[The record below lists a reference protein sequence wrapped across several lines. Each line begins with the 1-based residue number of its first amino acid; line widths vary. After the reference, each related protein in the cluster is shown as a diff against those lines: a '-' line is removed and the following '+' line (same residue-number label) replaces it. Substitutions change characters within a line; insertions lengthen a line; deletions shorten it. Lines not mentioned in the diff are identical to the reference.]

1 MNKTLTPRSKNI
13 RIRKKQIKPFMI
25 KIFSNSLNTWFH
37 DLYDNSGR
45 VLKSDGG
52 PRDLLSANA
61 KRTNNLSDHEPRYW
75 HIFIGTN
82 NRYAVALPLNDKKAS
97 SIHKTLS
104 EFINKYHPSKL
115 TSDEESAFLERN
127 NIELLKSNN
136 VKMLTVSDKNHTTL
150 SIIDRF
156 IRTLRDMNIPSEIS
170 KHQSID
176 DKYTFITPYRMT
188 KFLNTYNNKVHSS
201 IGCTPKE
208 MFNNPKLEKEYI
220 FRCIEQSEKQK
231 RIKNL
236 VLPIGAKVHYIL
248 PRNNGTPCLGLKAH
262 GLSVPLMKKR
272 YQVSKEYYIIDD
284 RKGNMYTL
292 MASDGTVITK
302 PRHQI
307 LLCKKPQTASSYE
320 HEKDKFARTIPGK
333 WNGDVKQIIE
343 YYPKTNKYKV
353 EFEVPGE
360 KTYIDIIPASYLRG
374 RTPTIQSDLEREFF
388 EKST

>member
-25 KIFSNSLNTWFH
+25 KIFSNSMNGSLS
-37 DLYDNSGR
+37 LRALVSGR
-45 VLKSDGG
+45 VLKSE
-52 PRDLLSANA
+52 
-61 KRTNNLSDHEPRYW
+61 RTNNLSDHEPRYW

-176 DKYTFITPYRMT
+176 DKYTFISPYRMT

-248 PRNNGTPCLGLKAH
+248 PRNNGGLCPRH
-262 GLSVPLMKKR
+262 GVPSMNLMKKR

-353 EFEVPGE
+353 EFVVPGE

>member
-45 VLKSDGG
+45 VLDY
-52 PRDLLSANA
+52 
-61 KRTNNLSDHEPRYW
+61 NLSDHEPRYW

>member
-45 VLKSDGG
+45 VLKSE
-52 PRDLLSANA
+52 
-61 KRTNNLSDHEPRYW
+61 RTNNLSDHEPRYW

-176 DKYTFITPYRMT
+176 DKYTFISPYRMT

-248 PRNNGTPCLGLKAH
+248 PRNNGGLCPRH
-262 GLSVPLMKKR
+262 GVPSMNLMKKR

-302 PRHQI
+302 PRHQL

>member
-37 DLYDNSGR
+37 DLYD
-45 VLKSDGG
+45 
-52 PRDLLSANA
+52 
-61 KRTNNLSDHEPRYW
+61 NLSDHEPRYW

-176 DKYTFITPYRMT
+176 DKYTFISPYRMT

-248 PRNNGTPCLGLKAH
+248 PRNNG
-262 GLSVPLMKKR
+262 SMNLMKKR

-353 EFEVPGE
+353 EFVVPGE

-388 EKST
+388 EKFIFRGFARTMS